1 LEMRKNEHAM
11 NKKYEVAIKQ
21 LTKQG
26 YSERVIENWLNPKNL
41 GIINSKLCDGYSGWN
56 ECPYGDSMAICL
68 KVDGDL
74 IREAT
79 FLSDVCIGSIS
90 AASVLTGKI
99 KYLTVAEAV
108 RISSEEI
115 IDELGGL
122 PEQFIHCPTLARD
135 TLIKAILNYHDN
147 GFKESPWK
155 KLYKRKS

>member
-1 LEMRKNEHAM
+1 M
-11 NKKYEVAIKQ
+11 NKKHEVPIKE
-21 LTKQG
+21 LKKQG
-26 YSERVIENWLNPKNL
+26 YSERVIKNWLNPKNL
-41 GIINSKLCDGYSGWN
+41 GIKNSKLCDGFSGWN
-56 ECPYGDSMAICL
+56 KCPYGDSMAICL

-90 AASVLTGKI
+90 AASVLTEKI
-99 KYLTVAEAV
+99 KHLTVAEAV

-122 PEQFIHCPTLARD
+122 PEQFIHCATLARD
-135 TLIKAILNYHDN
+135 TLIKAILNYHYS

-155 KLYKRKS
+155 KLYRRKS